1 MASGRLSARLGM
13 AVILAGTL
21 YGGSAWASGST
32 LPRASAEALGMA
44 DANVALASSPSAQF
58 INPAGMGADLAERL
72 RWEAGTLVG
81 QANVYFSRTT
91 AVSSAA
97 AGDFRAKS
105 YPVIPFLAVT
115 QPYSLR
121 TTLGFSVESPYGLSL
136 EWADHTFDRNLG
148 PLGRADTAKR
158 AELTVV
164 RAGPAVAWKLNERW
178 RAGVR
183 IFAQYVSALDEN
195 DLATAEGHGV
205 SPGAQLGLRYHSP
218 DFAMGLAYTSRT
230 NTEIKGGQRDIHPA
244 AAASG
249 LQEGE
254 VRADILLP
262 DRLQTGVAFRL
273 IPKLWWEF
281 DIDWIG
287 WSYVDELT
295 IVQVNGAVANS
306 GKTARHNRNTRSL
319 RTGLRW
325 QRQPDLTLYAG
336 LGYDPS
342 PVPEQD
348 ASPITSMLA
357 KTRLGLGASQLFN
370 NGLKLDL
377 AYQFIRG
384 HGRTIGATDQDNT
397 ATGDTHLYEGRYQ
410 SRSQILAITLSGNF

>member
-1 MASGRLSARLGM
+1 MASDRLSALLGM
-13 AVILAGTL
+13 AVIWVGVF
-21 YGGSAWASGST
+21 YGSPVWGSGNT

-58 INPAGMGADLAERL
+58 INPAGLGADLAQRSH
-72 RWEAGTLVG
+72 WEAGTLLA

-91 AVSSAA
+91 AASSAA
-97 AGDFRAKS
+97 AGDFRAKT

-115 QPYSLR
+115 QPYSAH
-121 TTLGFSVESPYGLSL
+121 TAWGFSVESPHGLGL
-136 EWADHTFDRNLG
+136 EWADHSFDRNLG
-148 PLGRADTAKR
+148 SLGSADTAKK
-158 AELTVV
+158 AEQTIV

-195 DLATAEGHGV
+195 DLATVEGDGV
-205 SPGAQLGLRYHSP
+205 SPGAQLGLRYHTP

-249 LQEGE
+249 LREGE
-254 VRADILLP
+254 ARADILLP

-357 KTRLGLGASQLFN
+357 KTRLGLGASRLLD
-370 NGLKLDL
+370 NGLKFDL

-384 HGRTIGATDQDNT
+384 HERTIGATDQDNT

-410 SRSQILAITLSGNF
+410 SRSQILAVTLSGNF